1 MSNKTFEVECV
12 DCRHE
17 FTVTS
22 SPAHLICQ
30 KCGSGQIQF
39 PHAVIFRCHMGHE
52 QRGRI
57 ADERCK
63 KCYSFQQKGLRHFER
78 LQAEEEE
85 KKSQY
90 VSVVSK
96 EPAPEPEEIE
106 VAEEAP
112 KSKPKRKRPAP
123 TAIRTRKT
131 KTK

>member
-1 MSNKTFEVECV
+1 MSNETFEVKCV

-57 ADERCK
+57 ADERCE
-63 KCYSFQQKGLRHFER
+63 KCYGFQQKGLRHFER
-78 LQAEEEE
+78 LQPEEEQ
-85 KKSQY
+85 KKSP
-90 VSVVSK
+90 VMK
-96 EPAPEPEEIE
+96 EPVPAPEPEEIE
-106 VAEEAP
+106 IAEEEAP

-123 TAIRTRKT
+123 IAIRTRKA